1 MDEMMGII
9 LTEESENQL
18 GTLTEKRA
26 ISALPVA
33 GRYRLIDFVLSNMVN
48 SGIVNVGVATQYN
61 YSSLMDH
68 LGSGKPWDL
77 NRKNYGLFILPPHI
91 GHEYAAK
98 ADGDVDV
105 LYGVGGFLRKSA
117 QKYVL
122 LAEGHTIYNMTFGD
136 ALEFHKDRHA
146 DVTIIYNDEKDLKR
160 DQLSHYTLL
169 DVDENGTVTD
179 LMKSHP
185 HPTTTNVSMDT
196 YILEKSLLVSLVD
209 NCVAHGEHDWVM
221 DALIKNRDRL
231 KICGYR
237 FDGHVG
243 RVDSVQSYYENN
255 LNFLNSNV
263 RGELFGSENKIYTK
277 VKDQIPARYG
287 MSADVR
293 DSLVA
298 DGCFIDG
305 HVENSIIF
313 RGVHIARGAVVK
325 NSVIMQNSS
334 IGQDCTVEN
343 AVLDKE
349 VTLRNGKTVM
359 GQPNYPFIIAKGATV

>member
-9 LTEESENQL
+9 LTEESETQL

-48 SGIVNVGVATQYN
+48 SGIINVGVATKHN

-77 NRKNYGLFILPPHI
+77 NRKNYGLFILPPYI
-91 GHEYAAK
+91 GREYAAK
-98 ADGDVDV
+98 ADGDIDV
-105 LYGVGGFLRKSA
+105 LYGVGGFIRKSS

-122 LAEGHTIYNMTFGD
+122 LAEGHTIYNMTFDD
-136 ALEFHKDRHA
+136 ALAFHKAKHA
-146 DVTIIYNDEKDLKR
+146 DVTIIYNDEKNLKR
-160 DQLSHYTLL
+160 EQLSHYTLL
-169 DVDENGTVTD
+169 DVSGDGTVTD
-179 LMKSHP
+179 LMKNHP
-185 HPTTTNVSMDT
+185 HPVSTNVSMDT
-196 YILEKSLLVSLVD
+196 YIIEKSLLSSLVE
-209 NCVAHGEHDWVM
+209 NCIAHGEHDWVM
-221 DALIKNRDRL
+221 DALIKNRRQL

-237 FDGHVG
+237 FDGYVG
-243 RVDSVQSYYENN
+243 RVDSIQSYYENN
-255 LNFLNSNV
+255 LRFLDSEV
-263 RGELFGSENKIYTK
+263 RSELFGSQHKIFTK

-287 MSADVR
+287 RFSDMR

-349 VTLRNGKTVM
+349 VTLRNGKSVM
-359 GQPNYPFIIAKGATV
+359 GQPNYPFVIAKGATV